1 MSDTY
6 TDAMATA
13 NADSELTLSAAINA
27 DLARAADTVAS
38 PRRAMAL
45 TGAGLSV
52 ENGIPPFRGPGVLWH
67 AAGGSNRS
75 AP

>member
-6 TDAMATA
+6 TDPMATA
-13 NADSELTLSAAINA
+13 NADPELTLGAGIDA
-27 DLARAADTVAS
+27 DLARGVDTVAS
-38 PRRAMAL
+38 ARRAMSL
-45 TGAGLSV
+45 TRAGLCV
-52 ENGIPPFRGPGVLWH
+52 ESGIPPLCGPGVPWH